1 MSRIGLEIHC
11 QLAMLESKLFCP
23 CRADYR
29 GMAPNTNVCPVC
41 LGLPGALPMPNAGA
55 VRSAVALASA
65 LGCAVPPR
73 ITFFRKN
80 YFYPDLP
87 KNYQITQLDA
97 YGPTSVGHGGAV
109 RVGDSDIRIRRVQLE
124 EDPGRLVYE
133 GASERTAMTLADYN
147 RAGTALV
154 EIVTEPDFDGPGRV
168 RAFLNALSDTLE
180 NLGISEPGMEG
191 AVRADGNVSVAEA
204 RVEVKNVSSFHDLE
218 KALEYEITRQESLAS
233 RGMEIAQETRHW
245 DERRRVTVPS
255 RAKEGEGDYRYFLEG
270 DIPWITLDAGAV
282 ERIRGRMPEG
292 VGQRRQRYLGY
303 GVSAQV
309 ADVIATDPRRSRLFD
324 EARDGRIDVELANMV
339 ATDVA
344 GSRSGVS
351 AANLAKIAGAV
362 ADGKMTRSAARTAL
376 QESAKTG
383 QSLEQISARM
393 ELGGMGASETEEA
406 VREVLEREPG
416 ALEEAR
422 RNPKAVNY
430 LVGKVMSGCGGR
442 ADPAR
447 VLEILRRSL

>member
-1 MSRIGLEIHC
+1 MIRIGLEIHC
-11 QLAMLESKLFCP
+11 QLALLNSKLFCP

-55 VRSAVALASA
+55 VRAAVSVASA
-65 LGCAVPPR
+65 MGCSVPPR
-73 ITFFRKN
+73 IAFFRKN

-97 YGPTSVGHGGAV
+97 YGQTSVGHGGAV
-109 RVGDSDIRIRRVQLE
+109 RVGGSDIRIRRVQLE

-154 EIVTEPDFDGPGRV
+154 EIVTEPDFDGPARV
-168 RAFLNALSDTLE
+168 RAFLNTLSETLE
-180 NLGISEPGMEG
+180 NLGVSEPGMEG
-191 AVRADGNVSVAEA
+191 AVRADGNVSVSEA

-233 RGMEIAQETRHW
+233 RGMQIVQETRHW

-270 DIPWITLDAGAV
+270 DIPWIALPAGEV
-282 ERIRGRMPEG
+282 EQIRARMPEG
-292 VGQRRQRYLGY
+292 VDRRRQRYLGY

-344 GSRSGVS
+344 GPRSGVG
-351 AANLAKIAGAV
+351 AANLARIAGAV
-362 ADGKMTRSAARTAL
+362 LDGSMTRSAARTAL
-376 QESAKTG
+376 QESARTG
-383 QSLEQISARM
+383 QSLDQISARM
-393 ELGGMGASETEEA
+393 ELGGMGSSETEEA
-406 VREVLEREPG
+406 VRRVLESEPG

-422 RNPKAVNY
+422 KNPKAVNY